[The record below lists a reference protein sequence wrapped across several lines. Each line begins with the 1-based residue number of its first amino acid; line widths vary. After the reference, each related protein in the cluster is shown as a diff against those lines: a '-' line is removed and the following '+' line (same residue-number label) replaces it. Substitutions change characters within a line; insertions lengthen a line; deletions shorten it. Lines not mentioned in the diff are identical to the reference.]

1 MIDGYHKLNEDIN
14 RNVVLINGIQSSSK
28 EQLLGIEQINN
39 AINSLDKQTQENAN
53 VATQTQEIA
62 LSTDKISKLIVEDAN
77 NKEFNGKYDL
87 KKV

>member
-1 MIDGYHKLNEDIN
+1 M
-14 RNVVLINGIQSSSK
+14 INGIQSSSK